1 MAKDILLQEPSCLE
15 AATAEGEEDWHQR
28 FARAHSQIVHTGTV
42 VSLLLSQLKN
52 IHDLALVMPVFWYI

>member
-28 FARAHSQIVHTGTV
+28 FARAHSQIVQTGTV
-42 VSLLLSQLKN
+42 VSLLLSQ
-52 IHDLALVMPVFWYI
+52 YS